1 MRKSIRR
8 KAYSG
13 LILNIMFVSLLA
25 SMLASTLKLITEHY
39 QNEMIHK
46 ASNYFGLVLI
56 FPLVGFTLIYLL
68 RKLVFH
74 NKPNKGITEIYNTL
88 ENRKNELPFYKVLS
102 HYANGFLTVIFGGS
116 TGVEVSTVVATAA
129 IGSNAYKKTGLAYK
143 YKTEIVVAAVAAG
156 VATLFGSPFAGLF
169 FAVEAI
175 ARKVSKTVVISA
187 VLAVIVAFATTYLVG
202 AEPLFVLH
210 PKPWSLAALPYLVG
224 LSILAGLLSVYFT
237 KACLF
242 IKSRFALIKNNTY
255 RIILGAAIVGIS
267 ILFLPQLYGDSYHV
281 VSGFLQN
288 TANITF
294 SNSLGLLLLAL
305 IVLKPLI
312 ASVTLGAGGDGGVFA
327 PGMVIGALLGLL
339 FAISCNHYLGT
350 HLIVINFM
358 VIGMAAVLSGC
369 IHAPL
374 TAIALFTTLS
384 GSTLLIIPIV
394 MGCLIATYTAKSV
407 YQYSVYSY
415 KP

>member
-13 LILNIMFVSLLA
+13 LVFNILFVSLLA

-39 QNEMIHK
+39 QSEMFHR
-46 ASNYFGLVLI
+46 ASHYFGAILI
-56 FPLVGFTLIYLL
+56 LPLIGFTLIYLL

-116 TGVEVSTVVATAA
+116 TGIEVSTVVATAA

-143 YKTEIVVAAVAAG
+143 YKTEIVAAAVAAG

-169 FAVEAI
+169 FALEAI
-175 ARKVSKTVVISA
+175 ARKVSRTVVFSA
-187 VLAVIVAFATTYLVG
+187 VLAVAVSFATTYFIG
-202 AEPLFVLH
+202 AEPLFKLH
-210 PKPWSLAALPYLVG
+210 PKPWSLSALPYLVG
-224 LSILAGLLSVYFT
+224 MSVLAGLLSVYFT
-237 KACLF
+237 RVCLF
-242 IKSRFALIKNNTY
+242 IKKRFTAIRNNEL
-255 RIILGAAIVGIS
+255 RIALGAGIVGTAL
-267 ILFLPQLYGDSYHV
+267 LFLPQLYGDSYHV
-281 VSGFLQN
+281 VSGFLEN
-288 TANITF
+288 TANISF
-294 SNSLGLLLLAL
+294 SSSLGLLLLAL
-305 IVLKPLI
+305 IILKPLI

-327 PGMVIGALLGLL
+327 PGMVVGAFLGLL
-339 FAISCNHYLGT
+339 FALTCNHFLGT
-350 HLIVINFM
+350 HLILINFM

-384 GSTLLIIPIV
+384 GSTMILVPIV
-394 MGCLIATYTAKSV
+394 IGCVVAKYTAKSV

-415 KP
+415 KG

>member
-1 MRKSIRR
+1 
-8 KAYSG
+8 
-13 LILNIMFVSLLA
+13 
-25 SMLASTLKLITEHY
+25 MLASTLKLITEHY
-39 QNEMIHK
+39 QNEMIHR
-46 ASNYFGLVLI
+46 ASNYFGLVLV
-56 FPLVGFTLIYLL
+56 FPLVGFTLIFLL

-129 IGSNAYKKTGLAYK
+129 IGTNAYKKTGLAYK

-175 ARKVSKTVVISA
+175 ARKVSNTVVISA
-187 VLAVIVAFATTYLVG
+187 VLAVIVASATTYLVG

-210 PKPWSLAALPYLVG
+210 PKPWSLTALPYLVG
-224 LSILAGLLSVYFT
+224 LSIVAGLLSVYFT
-237 KACLF
+237 KVCLL
-242 IKSRFALIKNNTY
+242 IKRRFSMIKNNTY
-255 RIILGAAIVGIS
+255 RIVLGAAIVGTA

-281 VSGFLQN
+281 VSGFLEN

-305 IVLKPLI
+305 IILKPLV

-350 HLIVINFM
+350 HLILVNFM

-384 GSTLLIIPIV
+384 GSTLLLIPII
-394 MGCLIATYTAKSV
+394 MACLIAKYTAKSV

>member
-13 LILNIMFVSLLA
+13 LVFNIIFVSLLA

-39 QNEMIHK
+39 QSEMFHK
-46 ASNYFGLVLI
+46 ASDYFGIVLI
-56 FPLVGFTLIYLL
+56 FPLIGFTLIYLL

-143 YKTEIVVAAVAAG
+143 YKTEIVAAAVAAG

-175 ARKVSKTVVISA
+175 ARKVSKTVVLSA
-187 VLAVIVAFATTYLVG
+187 VLAVIIASATTYFVG

-210 PKPWSLAALPYLVG
+210 PKPWSLTALPYLVG

-237 KACLF
+237 KVCLF
-242 IKSRFALIKNNTY
+242 IKSRFAMITNNTY
-255 RIILGAAIVGIS
+255 RIMLGAAIVGTA

-281 VSGFLQN
+281 VSGFLEN

-305 IVLKPLI
+305 IFLKPLI

-384 GSTLLIIPIV
+384 GSTLILIPIII
-394 MGCLIATYTAKSV
+394 GCVVAKYTAKSV

-415 KP
+415 KA

>member
-13 LILNIMFVSLLA
+13 LVFNIIFVSLLA

-39 QNEMIHK
+39 QNEMIHR
-46 ASNYFGLVLI
+46 ASNYFGLVLV
-56 FPLVGFTLIYLL
+56 FPLVGFTLIFLL

-129 IGSNAYKKTGLAYK
+129 IGTNAYKKTGLAYK

-175 ARKVSKTVVISA
+175 ARKVSNTVVISA
-187 VLAVIVAFATTYLVG
+187 VLAVIVASATTYLVG

-210 PKPWSLAALPYLVG
+210 PKPWSLTALPYLVG
-224 LSILAGLLSVYFT
+224 LSIVAGLLSVYFT
-237 KACLF
+237 KVCLL
-242 IKSRFALIKNNTY
+242 IKRRFSMIKNNTY
-255 RIILGAAIVGIS
+255 RIVLGAAIVGTA

-281 VSGFLQN
+281 VSGFLEN

-305 IVLKPLI
+305 IILKPLV

-350 HLIVINFM
+350 HLIVVNFM

-384 GSTLLIIPIV
+384 GSTLLLIPII
-394 MGCLIATYTAKSV
+394 MACLIAKYTAKSV

>member
-13 LILNIMFVSLLA
+13 LVFNIIFVSLLA

-39 QNEMIHK
+39 QNEMIHR
-46 ASNYFGLVLI
+46 ASNYFGLVLV
-56 FPLVGFTLIYLL
+56 FPLVGFTLIFLL

-129 IGSNAYKKTGLAYK
+129 IGTNAYKKTGLAYK

-175 ARKVSKTVVISA
+175 ARKVSNTVVISA
-187 VLAVIVAFATTYLVG
+187 VLAVIVASATTYLVG

-210 PKPWSLAALPYLVG
+210 PKPWSLTALPYLVG
-224 LSILAGLLSVYFT
+224 LSIVAGLLSVYFT
-237 KACLF
+237 KVCLL
-242 IKSRFALIKNNTY
+242 IKRRFSMIKNNTY
-255 RIILGAAIVGIS
+255 RIVLGAAIVGTA

-281 VSGFLQN
+281 VSGFLEN

-305 IVLKPLI
+305 IILKPLV

-350 HLIVINFM
+350 HLILVNFM

-384 GSTLLIIPIV
+384 GSTLLLIPII
-394 MGCLIATYTAKSV
+394 MACLIAKYTAKSV